1 MKTLI
6 GAGTQAFIELAPG
19 MVLCGLLKQIDP
31 AQKFMNVEDLAS
43 LEKTLS
49 ELKDANVAA

>member
-19 MVLCGLLKQIDP
+19 TVLCGLLKQIDP
-31 AQKFMNVEDLAS
+31 GQKSMNVENLAS

-49 ELKDANVAA
+49 ELKGAHVTV

>member
-19 MVLCGLLKQIDP
+19 TVLCGLLKQIDP
-31 AQKFMNVEDLAS
+31 GQESMNVENLAS

-49 ELKDANVAA
+49 ELKDVNAAA